1 MADFLSRSLTTRRAK
16 KADRVNSPP
25 ARAFSV
31 RKPAGSNSSERVKIS
46 GPVNLISTT
55 NMLSY
60 HAPDIIPKGVRQATI
75 DTYSSNASTR
85 STDESDHSSTSSRSR
100 QVSTDA
106 SSLESAP
113 TSPES
118 HQARGGF
125 FDPPPRADRA
135 KALHRSAS
143 TTSLSRPGIS
153 PRSSAESQ
161 TKKSLEPKRSV
172 DNIRQQRDVAHR
184 TPETIPE
191 ITPEVPRRARSHSK
205 EAHEIMARK
214 RSVRSGQ
221 PPALSPHSRNGSKHE
236 QRSSFDMFKHGHS
249 SSDVD
254 PAHPFG
260 RELEQLNEVV
270 EELGTTIRDVA
281 LDEDTRHMRDKGL
294 ARFCAADYLAE
305 IAPLAAKTYKTKV
318 STAPTP
324 MNTTWI

>member
-1 MADFLSRSLTTRRAK
+1 MADFLSRSLTTRRQR
-16 KADRVNSPP
+16 KAERVNSPP

-31 RKPAGSNSSERVKIS
+31 GRPTRSSERVKIS

-60 HAPDIIPKGVRQATI
+60 HAPDILPRGVRQATI

-118 HQARGGF
+118 HQARGF

-161 TKKSLEPKRSV
+161 SKKSLEPKRSA
-172 DNIRQQRDVAHR
+172 DNIRQQREMAHR

-191 ITPEVPRRARSHSK
+191 ITPEVPQRARSHSK

-221 PPALSPHSRNGSKHE
+221 SPSVSHSRNGSRHE
-236 QRSSFDMFKHGHS
+236 QRSSMDMFKHGHS

-254 PAHPFG
+254 PSHPFG

-270 EELGTTIRDVA
+270 EELGTTIRDVT
-281 LDEDTRHMRDKGL
+281 LDEDTRHMREKGL

-305 IAPLAAKTYKTKV
+305 IAPLAARTYKTKV

>member
-31 RKPAGSNSSERVKIS
+31 RKPTGSSERVKIS

-60 HAPDIIPKGVRQATI
+60 HAPDILPPGVRQATI

-118 HQARGGF
+118 HQARGF

-143 TTSLSRPGIS
+143 TTSLSLAG
-153 PRSSAESQ
+153 AQ
-161 TKKSLEPKRSV
+161 
-172 DNIRQQRDVAHR
+172 
-184 TPETIPE
+184 ETIPE
-191 ITPEVPRRARSHSK
+191 ITPELPQRARSHSK

-221 PPALSPHSRNGSKHE
+221 PPSVSHSRNGSRHE
-236 QRSSFDMFKHGHS
+236 QRSSMDMFKHGHS

-254 PAHPFG
+254 PSHPFG

-270 EELGTTIRDVA
+270 EELGTTMRDVA
-281 LDEDTRHMRDKGL
+281 LDEDTRHMREKGL

-305 IAPLAAKTYKTKV
+305 IAPLAARTYKTKV

>member
-1 MADFLSRSLTTRRAK
+1 MADFLSRSLTTRRQR
-16 KADRVNSPP
+16 KAERVNSPP

-31 RKPAGSNSSERVKIS
+31 GRPTRSSERVKIS

-60 HAPDIIPKGVRQATI
+60 HAPDILPPGVRQATI

-85 STDESDHSSTSSRSR
+85 STDESDHSSTSSRRSR

-118 HQARGGF
+118 HQARGF
-125 FDPPPRADRA
+125 FDPQPRADRA

-143 TTSLSRPGIS
+143 
-153 PRSSAESQ
+153 A
-161 TKKSLEPKRSV
+161 
-172 DNIRQQRDVAHR
+172 DNIRQQREVAHR

-191 ITPEVPRRARSHSK
+191 ITPEVPQRARSHSK

-221 PPALSPHSRNGSKHE
+221 SPSLSHSRNGSKHE
-236 QRSSFDMFKHGHS
+236 QRSSMDMFKHGHS

-254 PAHPFG
+254 PPHPFG

-281 LDEDTRHMRDKGL
+281 LDEDTRHMREKGL

-305 IAPLAAKTYKTKV
+305 IAPLAARTYKTKV
-318 STAPTP
+318 WTAPTP

>member
-172 DNIRQQRDVAHR
+172 
-184 TPETIPE
+184 
-191 ITPEVPRRARSHSK
+191 PRRARSHSK